1 VVDSAAPAPPRSAAG
16 LSVHDERTG
25 ADIHLDIADGAIHA
39 TELGR
44 LPGSGLD
51 ATGLASY
58 DPALVNT
65 ASCRSAITYI
75 DGDRGILRYRGYP
88 IEELAGNV
96 PFATVAQL
104 LTEGDLPDAAAADRW
119 RGAIDRGRE
128 LPDGIR
134 ELIATFPV
142 DAHPMAVLLSAW
154 SALGSYHPEA
164 RNVDDA
170 TARAAQ
176 VPAFLGAIASV
187 VGLVVRH
194 RMGHAGPGPAAGLD
208 YGTRLYVEL
217 FGAEARA
224 VDPVLAEA
232 IDILLVLQADHEQNC
247 STNAVRAV
255 GSSRVDPYSA
265 TAAGLA
271 ALFGPLH
278 GGANEAVVR
287 MLHEIGSV
295 DRVPAHIERVKA
307 GQGRLMGFGHRV
319 YKSYDP
325 RASIIKATAG
335 RVFEITGLNPL
346 LDVALAIESVA
357 LADDYFIERRLYPN
371 VDFYSGLIYEAMGLP
386 IDAYTTIFAV
396 ARMAGWMAQW
406 LEMIGDPEQ
415 KIARPRQ
422 LYVGPGPRSVPGA

>member
-1 VVDSAAPAPPRSAAG
+1 VVDAGAPARPRPAAG
-16 LSVHDERTG
+16 LNVHDERTG
-25 ADIHLDIADGAIHA
+25 ADILLEVDDGAIHA
-39 TELGR
+39 TELAR

-75 DGDRGILRYRGYP
+75 DGNRGILRYRGYA
-88 IEELAGNV
+88 IEELAGGV

-104 LTEGDLPDAAAADRW
+104 LTEGDLPDAAAARRW
-119 RGAIDRGRE
+119 REAIDGGRD
-128 LPDGIR
+128 LPDRIR
-134 ELIATFPV
+134 HLVATFPV

-170 TARAAQ
+170 TVRAAQ
-176 VPAFLGAIASV
+176 APAFLGAIASV

-194 RMGHAGPGPAAGLD
+194 RMGREMTGAPADLD
-208 YGTRLYVEL
+208 YGSRLYVEL
-217 FGAEARA
+217 FGVAAGT
-224 VDPVLAEA
+224 VDPVLAQA
-232 IDILLVLQADHEQNC
+232 LDILLVLQADHEQNC

-265 TAAGLA
+265 TAAGMA

-325 RASIIKATAG
+325 RASIIKATAE
-335 RVFEITGLNPL
+335 RVFDVTGLNPL

-415 KIARPRQ
+415 KITRPRQ
-422 LYVGPGPRSVPGA
+422 LYVGPAPRPVPRA